1 MRSPSSAISSP
12 SLPRAGM
19 LQHLWPALASFLERR
34 RARRVLQ
41 SMDAHLLRDI
51 GLHRS
56 QIEAAVRG
64 DLPY

>member
-12 SLPRAGM
+12 SLSHAGM
-19 LQHLWPALASFLERR
+19 LQRLWPALAAVLERR
-34 RARRVLQ
+34 RARRALL

>member
-1 MRSPSSAISSP
+1 MRSPSSTVSSP
-12 SLPRAGM
+12 SLSRTGV
-19 LQHLWPALASFLERR
+19 LSRLWSALVVFLERR

-41 SMDAHLLRDI
+41 SMDAHMLRDI

-64 DLPY
+64 DRP